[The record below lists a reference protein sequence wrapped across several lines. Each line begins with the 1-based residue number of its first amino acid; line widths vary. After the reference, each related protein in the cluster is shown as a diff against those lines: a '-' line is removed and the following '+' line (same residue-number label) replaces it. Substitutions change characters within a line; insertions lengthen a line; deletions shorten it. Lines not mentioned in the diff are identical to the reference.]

1 MGRSITTAVNNALA
15 ADNVPLLIFTELDFE
30 SGMVRLCNAEYTFS
44 WNGYD
49 WLGLGRMG
57 SIDVIQEGADLQPYG
72 ISLTITGID
81 SANVS
86 TALNE
91 QYQNRACRIW
101 LAPLTDNY
109 EVIADPVLNFRRRM
123 DNMNL
128 QIGATASI
136 TLTAENRLADWNRPR
151 VRRFNNDDQISIY
164 PNDKGFEFIHLIVDK
179 VLNWG
184 RA

>member
-72 ISLTITGID
+72 ISLSITGID

-109 EVIADPVLNFRRRM
+109 EVIADPVLIFRGRM